1 MSDQN
6 TQRAEVIAKTK
17 AQIACIKKL
26 TDSRY
31 YGIIKG
37 DRSSE
42 LQIMLKKL
50 ETLENKLEK
59 NTFDVSIVGL
69 EKTGKSTFAN
79 AFMGIDI
86 LPTKDARCTYT
97 ATNICYGNDDKAEV
111 KFFTRDEFNENF
123 FTRLTSIEAG
133 IEGMPDNWYDWN
145 E

>member
-1 MSDQN
+1 MADQN
-6 TQRAEVIAKTK
+6 TQRIEVINRTR
-17 AQIACIKKL
+17 AQIECVKKL
-26 TDSRY
+26 TDPRY
-31 YGIIKG
+31 YSIIGG
-37 DRSSE
+37 DRTSE

-50 ETLENKLEK
+50 EALCSKLER

-111 KFFTRDEFNENF
+111 KFFSKEEFNENF
-123 FTRLTSIEAG
+123 FVRLNSIG
-133 IEGMPDNWYDWN
+133 IQIEGLPDNWY
-145 E
+145 